1 MRELAVDGMRLR
13 TKNRRA
19 ETTSA
24 AAGDGRSCQGLLA
37 FVTDFAYSVTLRDDR
52 IKTTHVGAGCE
63 VVTGYPPHAFH
74 ADADLWNRIIEAADR
89 PAAVR
94 HIARLLRGETVPPLE
109 HRIHH
114 RTNGVRW
121 VRNTAV
127 PRRDRRGRVSGYDGL
142 VSDVTERK
150 CAELALCSEQER
162 LALVIA
168 GTNDGIW
175 DWDIATGQ
183 LYFSPRW
190 KSMLGYEEDE
200 LPGRFETWERLL
212 HPEDH
217 DRALAALRNYLAG
230 RAPTYELEHRLRHKD
245 GTYRWILARGV
256 ALRDAAGNPVRMAG
270 SHVDLSDRKL
280 AEADLL
286 SAQIRAAKFESIG
299 TLAAGVAHEVKN
311 PLQTI
316 VMGLDYLERR
326 LPAAPA
332 EARAVLQDMRQAMT
346 RANSIVRELLCFA
359 ATPRIE
365 LQPEDWN
372 ALVESSLALLHFEIA
387 ASQTA
392 LDLRLADGLPPV
404 RVNRQKIQQVFVNL
418 VLNALQAMP
427 AAGRLTLITRLITA
441 DADLSRSHPACREFK
456 PGIPLVLTQIL
467 DNGPGIAP
475 EHLPRVFDPFFTT
488 RPVGEGT
495 GLGLAVVKKIVEL
508 HDGAID
514 IRNARQGG
522 TLVTLILRAEPKAQ
536 L

>member
-1 MRELAVDGMRLR
+1 MDS
-13 TKNRRA
+13 RA
-19 ETTSA
+19 
-24 AAGDGRSCQGLLA
+24 
-37 FVTDFAYSVTLRDDR
+37 
-52 IKTTHVGAGCE
+52 
-63 VVTGYPPHAFH
+63 
-74 ADADLWNRIIEAADR
+74 
-89 PAAVR
+89 
-94 HIARLLRGETVPPLE
+94 
-109 HRIHH
+109 
-114 RTNGVRW
+114 
-121 VRNTAV
+121 
-127 PRRDRRGRVSGYDGL
+127 
-142 VSDVTERK
+142 
-150 CAELALCSEQER
+150 
-162 LALVIA
+162 
-168 GTNDGIW
+168 
-175 DWDIATGQ
+175 
-183 LYFSPRW
+183 
-190 KSMLGYEEDE
+190 
-200 LPGRFETWERLL
+200 
-212 HPEDH
+212 
-217 DRALAALRNYLAG
+217 
-230 RAPTYELEHRLRHKD
+230 
-245 GTYRWILARGV
+245 GV

-286 SAQIRAAKFESIG
+286 SAQIRAAKFEAIG

-404 RVNRQKIQQVFVNL
+404 RVNRQKIQQIFVNL

-427 AAGRLTLITRLITA
+427 AAGRLSLITRLITA

-488 RPVGEGT
+488 KPVGEGT